1 MFRLS
6 WYYTVYLKTSGYL
19 LFRPLIL
26 IALNH
31 FVGFSH
37 NVVFL
42 RFEGVWAVEIPF
54 CLDIKLRALKWV
66 NFCFKCRNLL
76 LITPSCKSFRVVY
89 LDNPSF
95 LYSIISIT

>member
-6 WYYTVYLKTSGYL
+6 WYYTVYLNTSGYL

-42 RFEGVWAVEIPF
+42 RFEGVWAVEIPY
-54 CLDIKLRALKWV
+54 CLDIKAS
-66 NFCFKCRNLL
+66 CFEM
-76 LITPSCKSFRVVY
+76 SE
-89 LDNPSF
+89 F
-95 LYSIISIT
+95 LF